1 MIYNTTSRM
10 EGYYEDTFGKEF
22 QDSDNMDESYSSRN
36 GFGEKYVDKHKHRLV
51 TSVKKYGA
59 NGKQKGYETI
69 DCYSTS
75 HHSSKIRDAISGEYT
90 KYVVGKKEEELF
102 FKVAVVTGKCADGPV
117 HLYYF
122 SPEQY
127 EQHHRCVVSDS
138 VKIAW
143 QKKYNDICDALG
155 L

>member
-1 MIYNTTSRM
+1 M
-10 EGYYEDTFGKEF
+10 EYDDIFGKEF
-22 QDSDNMDESYSSRN
+22 QDSDNMDESYSSHN
-36 GFGEKYVDKHKHRLV
+36 GLGEKYVDKHKHRY
-51 TSVKKYGA
+51 TTQVKKYGA

-69 DCYSTS
+69 DCYSTPY
-75 HHSSKIRDAISGEYT
+75 HSSRIRDAISGEYT

-102 FKVAVVTGKCADGPV
+102 FRVAIATGKCTDGPV

-127 EQHHRCVVSDS
+127 EQHHKCYVTDVVKVS
-138 VKIAW
+138 W
-143 QKKYNDICDALG
+143 QKKYNAICDALG